1 MRAPPGCS
9 HSRAVSTNVLELAGS
24 AMRKDSLEGQLHRFC
39 WVDLATTDQGAAR
52 SFYRQLFGWTVQDR
66 HADEGQFGTFAQR
79 EAPIASLYQL
89 TRKQIEHGVPSHW
102 TPYVS
107 VPDVD
112 ATASKASGLGGQVI
126 VPPQDVAGFAR
137 VSLISDPS
145 GALIGLWQKPREA
158 NGQHPHE
165 GP

>member
-1 MRAPPGCS
+1 
-9 HSRAVSTNVLELAGS
+9 
-24 AMRKDSLEGQLHRFC
+24 
-39 WVDLATTDQGAAR
+39 
-52 SFYRQLFGWTVQDR
+52 
-66 HADEGQFGTFAQR
+66 
-79 EAPIASLYQL
+79 
-89 TRKQIEHGVPSHW
+89 
-102 TPYVS
+102 VS